1 MSIKSGQISGKN
13 AYAAGLDNAQ
23 RSVQKRDTLEEFL
36 ADTADM
42 VFPEIK
48 IPKVFSM
55 KFPKPK
61 QLVENEYPDLDI
73 TQPKLIKHFV
83 QKNCPP

>member
-1 MSIKSGQISGKN
+1 MSIKSGQFGGKN

-23 RSVQKRDTLEEFL
+23 RSVQKLDTLQEFL

-48 IPKVFSM
+48 IQKVFSM

-61 QLVENEYPDLDI
+61 
-73 TQPKLIKHFV
+73 
-83 QKNCPP
+83 

>member
-1 MSIKSGQISGKN
+1 MSIKSGQFGGKN

-23 RSVQKRDTLEEFL
+23 REEEFL

-73 TQPKLIKHFV
+73 TQPKLIKHFCPR
-83 QKNCPP
+83 NCPP